1 MPSPIFEELN
11 QLYVD
16 VKKTARIEAA
26 IEYRKNREEI
36 LEVLK
41 AMKRP
46 TKLVMDLIKK
56 LEGYT
61 DGN

>member
-1 MPSPIFEELN
+1 MPSPIYDELN

-26 IEYRKNREEI
+26 IEFRKNREEI

-46 TKLVMDLIKK
+46 TKPIMDLIKK